1 MSLVVSQIETLRA
14 KVISPSGFCR
24 ADIPNPNALQDI
36 MLHSQNDGGANDL
49 CIDLGY
55 CSYNAHIE
63 QHQYLTD
70 MITNYHQNIFNGN
83 EEEDSKTVK
92 HNIDSIVPPGFE
104 PVKIKGGTKG
114 EGKETT
120 DAKIKM

>member
-1 MSLVVSQIETLRA
+1 MFNYAFYTLYNFTARRYDRLDDTSHRRSTA
-14 KVISPSGFCR
+14 SI
-24 ADIPNPNALQDI
+24 
-36 MLHSQNDGGANDL
+36 AN
-49 CIDLGY
+49 
-55 CSYNAHIE
+55 SYSCAA
-63 QHQYLTD
+63 D

-114 EGKETT
+114 GGKETT